1 MISPWLANV
10 VVIASLLVSV
20 WAYVLISKR
29 EGSYINILT
38 PAFIVSVPAYYLLPL
53 VYANWFG
60 TGASPYAYVYVY
72 ATLAVESVV
81 FAYFY
86 TRRRTGVLRL
96 PFAYAHNNFGWLG
109 FAFLALAV
117 LLYAPVLLQFSDY
130 VLDPR
135 KIYEQTR
142 TGFGVNFYISSSL
155 AYLAVILIL
164 FSKRSSASK
173 AGVVVV
179 SALILSLHGSKG
191 QVLSLLFL
199 FIIFETYVKGRRLKW
214 VSAVIVF
221 AGLAAV
227 GVGLFA
233 ATMVLDG
240 PLGAVESISQYS
252 DYTRNAMLVIDS
264 NIPRQHGRLTLE
276 SNIVSLIPR
285 VLMPSKPKNFGPMY
299 LDEQFYPEALDED
312 AGSPA
317 FGIGLQYA
325 DFGALA
331 IAYLALFAGF
341 RGWLAHIF
349 VKRLKLTRHP
359 GDFIVVAFL
368 ADISLFPIGAGWLLP
383 ETIIVAI
390 LIRYASCLGADP
402 VYRER
407 IRPKLPR
414 FAVRSLHPN
423 DRAEGMA

>member
-1 MISPWLANV
+1 MISPGLANIV
-10 VVIASLLVSV
+10 MLASLLVSV
-20 WAYVLISKR
+20 CAYVVVSKR
-29 EGSYINILT
+29 EGSYVTILT
-38 PAFIVSVPAYYLLPL
+38 PSFIISVPAYYLLPL

-60 TGASPYAYVYVY
+60 TEASPYAHIYVY
-72 ATLAVESVV
+72 ATLAVESLV

-86 TRRRTGVLRL
+86 TRPRTPVLRL
-96 PFAYAHNNFGWLG
+96 PFAYAHNNFGWLT
-109 FAFLALAV
+109 FAFLAVAV

-130 VLDPR
+130 LLDPR
-135 KIYEQTR
+135 KIYAQTR

-164 FSKRSSASK
+164 FSKRSSAVK
-173 AGVVVV
+173 AVVVLV

-199 FIIFETYVKGRRLKW
+199 IILFEIYVKRRKLKLMPALM
-214 VSAVIVF
+214 VC
-221 AGLAAV
+221 AGLTLVGAA
-227 GVGLFA
+227 LFA
-233 ATMVLDG
+233 ATMVLG
-240 PLGAVESISQYS
+240 SPLEALESISQYS

-264 NIPRQHGRLTLE
+264 NIPRQFGRLTLE
-276 SNIVSLIPR
+276 SNTVSLIPR

-299 LDEQFYPEALDED
+299 LDEQFYPEAVDED

-317 FGIGLQYA
+317 FGMGLQYA

-331 IAYLALFAGF
+331 IVYLAFFAAL

-359 GDFIVVAFL
+359 ADFIVVAFL
-368 ADISLFPIGAGWLLP
+368 ADITLFPIGAGWLLP

-390 LIRYASCLGADP
+390 LIRYASSLGADQ
-402 VYRER
+402 VYREH
-407 IRPKLPR
+407 IRTKLPLI
-414 FAVRSLHPN
+414 ASHGLHPT

>member
-10 VVIASLLVSV
+10 VVIVSLLVSV
-20 WAYVLISKR
+20 CAYVLISKR

-38 PAFIVSVPAYYLLPL
+38 PSFIVSVPAYYLLPL

-155 AYLAVILIL
+155 AYLSVILIL
-164 FSKRSSASK
+164 FSKRSSIVK
-173 AGVVVV
+173 A
-179 SALILSLHGSKG
+179 
-191 QVLSLLFL
+191 
-199 FIIFETYVKGRRLKW
+199 YVKGRRLKW
-214 VSAVIVF
+214 VSALIVF
-221 AGLAAV
+221 AGLAVVA
-227 GVGLFA
+227 VGLFA